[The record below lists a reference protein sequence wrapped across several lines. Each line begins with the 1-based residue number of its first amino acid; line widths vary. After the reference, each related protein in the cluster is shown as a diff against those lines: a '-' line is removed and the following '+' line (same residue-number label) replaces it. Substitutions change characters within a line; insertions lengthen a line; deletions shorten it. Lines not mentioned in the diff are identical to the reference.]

1 MGASPCILAGS
12 AGPLFAIHITPE
24 NAELRRQEGVL
35 YLPPFAEEMNRCR
48 RMASMLARFL
58 AERGFGVLILDLFGT
73 GDSAGNFED
82 ARWEA
87 WRGDA
92 EAAVLWMAAQGY
104 RRISLVGLR
113 LGACLALP
121 TATAPGMND
130 LLSRIVL
137 WQPVTQGETFL
148 NQFLRIRIAAGMS
161 DAGDREKETV
171 KALRRHL
178 TGGAALEVAGY
189 LLTPD
194 IAAAID
200 KLDIGHLALDCD
212 RPLTWI
218 ELGSGTEP
226 GPASQ
231 RIIEWLGSGGI
242 EVDARVLPGEPFWN
256 IEETTLVPALWQET
270 AAVLE
275 GP

>member
-48 RMASMLARFL
+48 RMASMLAHFL

-87 WRGDA
+87 WCGDA
-92 EAAVLWMAAQGY
+92 EAAVLWLAAQGY

-113 LGACLALP
+113 LGACLALQ

>member
-48 RMASMLARFL
+48 PMASMLARFL

-73 GDSAGNFED
+73 GDSGGNFED

-113 LGACLALP
+113 LGACLALQ

-200 KLDIGHLALDCD
+200 KLDIGKLALDCD